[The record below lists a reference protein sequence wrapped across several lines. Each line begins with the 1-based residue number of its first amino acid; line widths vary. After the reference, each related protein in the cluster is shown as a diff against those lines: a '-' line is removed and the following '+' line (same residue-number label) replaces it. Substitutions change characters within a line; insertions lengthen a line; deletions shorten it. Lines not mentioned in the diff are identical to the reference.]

1 MQDEE
6 LYDEIETRESF
17 TERYLGLSLGNFILA
32 LLGVLTLGVY
42 IGILLFGD
50 NSLEVLLNIEEYQS
64 YLNTEIENLKD
75 NNSQLQ
81 KEYFELKELERDTN
95 ND

>member
-6 LYDEIETRESF
+6 LYDEIETSESF

-32 LLGVLTLGVY
+32 LLGVLALGIY

-50 NSLEVLLNIEEYQS
+50 NSLEVLLSIEEYQD
-64 YLNTEIENLKD
+64 YLNTEVENLKD
-75 NNSQLQ
+75 ANSQLQ

>member
-17 TERYLGLSLGNFILA
+17 TERYLGLSLGSFILA
-32 LLGVLTLGVY
+32 LIGVLALGIY

-50 NSLEVLLNIEEYQS
+50 NSLEILLGIQEYQD
-64 YLNTEIENLKD
+64 YLNHEVENLKD
-75 NNSQLQ
+75 ANSQLQ

-95 ND
+95 HD

>member
-6 LYDEIETRESF
+6 LYDEIETEESF
-17 TERYLGLSLGNFILA
+17 TERYLGLSLGSFILA
-32 LLGVLTLGVY
+32 LLGVLSLGVY

-50 NSLEVLLNIEEYQS
+50 NSLEVLLNIEEYQD
-64 YLNTEIENLKD
+64 YLNTEVENLKD
-75 NNSQLQ
+75 ANSQLQ

>member
-32 LLGVLTLGVY
+32 LLGVLALGVY

-50 NSLEVLLNIEEYQS
+50 NSLEVLLDIQEYQD
-64 YLNTEIENLKD
+64 YLNTEVENLKYD
-75 NNSQLQ
+75 NSQLQ

>member
-6 LYDEIETRESF
+6 LYDEIEIKEGF
-17 TERYLGLSLGNFILA
+17 TERYLGLSLGKFFLA
-32 LLGVLTLGVY
+32 LLGVLALGIY

-50 NSLEVLLNIEEYQS
+50 NSLEVLLSIEEYQD
-64 YLNTEIENLKD
+64 YLNTEVENLKD
-75 NNSQLQ
+75 ANSQLQ

>member
-32 LLGVLTLGVY
+32 LLGVLALGVY

-50 NSLEVLLNIEEYQS
+50 NSLEVLLDIQEYQD
-64 YLNTEIENLKD
+64 YLNTEVENLKD
-75 NNSQLQ
+75 DNSQLQ

>member
-6 LYDEIETRESF
+6 LFEEIETKESF
-17 TERYLGLSLGNFILA
+17 TERFLGLSFGNFMLA
-32 LLGVLTLGVY
+32 LFGVLFLGIY

-50 NSLEVLLNIEEYQS
+50 NSLEVLLNIEEYQG
-64 YLNTEIENLKD
+64 YLNSEVENLKD
-75 NNSQLQ
+75 VNSQLQ
-81 KEYFELKELERDTN
+81 KEYFELKELERDSN